1 VLQEQKDAE
10 DALRGKWL
18 EFERDL
24 GKIESWLKAQSYHMT
39 RIRWSFEIV

>member
-1 VLQEQKDAE
+1 MLQEQKDAE

-24 GKIESWLKAQSYHMT
+24 GKIESPQSHDPYPL
-39 RIRWSFEIV
+39 EL